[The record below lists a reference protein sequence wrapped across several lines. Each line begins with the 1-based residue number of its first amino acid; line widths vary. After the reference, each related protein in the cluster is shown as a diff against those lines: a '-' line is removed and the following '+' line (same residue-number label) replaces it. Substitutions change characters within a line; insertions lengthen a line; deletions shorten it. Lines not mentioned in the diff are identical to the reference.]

1 MVWLWILRWIVPIS
15 EPECGVFPEQS
26 GFVQGFT
33 IAPRGIVILE
43 LPARNIEGTM
53 IEERAYRVVANSPL
67 TAYQFNPL
75 ENVEVFS
82 NDASLLLPTSTAGTD
97 YWMMTREQTF
107 DDLKGFVTVVGISET
122 PVEVTVTVS
131 TKTLPGDGIPGMR
144 AGDSFTTRL
153 NAYEVLNI
161 ETNQIGA
168 DLTGSRVQADAPVL
182 VFGGSEASN
191 APNTNRCN
199 LETNRCEFDESI
211 VCGCEEGDLDCSPH
225 APCTISG
232 LITCCADHLEQ
243 QLFPVE
249 TWGQRY
255 LAVRSMQR
263 GAEQELWRVLAREDD
278 TIVEFTPSVFPPVTL
293 AAGGWIELETNE
305 DFLVEASKPVM
316 VGQYLAAEQAPD
328 PGAIPTT
335 PTPVIPRS
343 CLRFRSSSFE
353 ITTSSWHPI
362 NMPKITSPLLF
373 GPEKTPGLMAP
384 VSSK

>member
-1 MVWLWILRWIVPIS
+1 
-15 EPECGVFPEQS
+15 
-26 GFVQGFT
+26 
-33 IAPRGIVILE
+33 
-43 LPARNIEGTM
+43 
-53 IEERAYRVVANSPL
+53 
-67 TAYQFNPL
+67 
-75 ENVEVFS
+75 
-82 NDASLLLPTSTAGTD
+82 
-97 YWMMTREQTF
+97 MTREQTF
-107 DDLKGFVTVVGISET
+107 RRLKGVRNSRRNIRT
-122 PVEVTVTVS
+122 PVEVTVTCIDQDLTWGRHS
-131 TKTLPGDGIPGMR
+131 WD
-144 AGDSFTTRL
+144 AGGGFVYYCL

-278 TIVEFTPSVFPPVTL
+278 TIVEFTPSVFPPITL

-305 DFLVEASKPVM
+305 DFL
-316 VGQYLAAEQAPD
+316 
-328 PGAIPTT
+328 
-335 PTPVIPRS
+335 
-343 CLRFRSSSFE
+343 LRR
-353 ITTSSWHPI
+353 
-362 NMPKITSPLLF
+362 
-373 GPEKTPGLMAP
+373 
-384 VSSK
+384 